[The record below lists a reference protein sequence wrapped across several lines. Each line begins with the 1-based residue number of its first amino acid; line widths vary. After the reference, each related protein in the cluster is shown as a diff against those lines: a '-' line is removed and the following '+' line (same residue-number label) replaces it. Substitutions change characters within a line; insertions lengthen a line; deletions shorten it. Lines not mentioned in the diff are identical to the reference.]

1 MVSPFGD
8 QSPGSP
14 LWLLTAD
21 EAEQLAGVMLQ
32 AVKETRELFRAADVS
47 HKSPAAVDRCG
58 AVVRQ
63 GGDVPSRPLPEHP
76 RNALSHK

>member
-1 MVSPFGD
+1 MMGNRAGGHPSAGGLLLSEAGPYTQKTREPAIVVSPFGD

-32 AVKETRELFRAADVS
+32 AVKETRELFL
-47 HKSPAAVDRCG
+47 
-58 AVVRQ
+58 
-63 GGDVPSRPLPEHP
+63 GG
-76 RNALSHK
+76 